1 MKYPDLTAL
10 ACIVLEEIEREERL
24 HETNEK
30 MEETAD

>member
-1 MKYPDLTAL
+1 MKYPDLTVL
-10 ACIVLEEIEREERL
+10 AYIVLEEIEREERL